1 MTKKELVFLASE
13 RVMLEKEIVEKVL
26 NALLNES
33 KKAIVSGNSVF
44 IRGFGTLEPAIRKEK
59 IGQDIGRGKSV
70 VIPAHTFPR
79 FRACPSFKYEVME
92 GSTIRANEF

>member
-33 KKAIVSGNSVF
+33 KKAVVSGKSLF
-44 IRGFGTLEPAIRKEK
+44 IRGFGTLEPAIRNAK

-79 FRACPSFKYEVME
+79 FRACPSFKYEVRE